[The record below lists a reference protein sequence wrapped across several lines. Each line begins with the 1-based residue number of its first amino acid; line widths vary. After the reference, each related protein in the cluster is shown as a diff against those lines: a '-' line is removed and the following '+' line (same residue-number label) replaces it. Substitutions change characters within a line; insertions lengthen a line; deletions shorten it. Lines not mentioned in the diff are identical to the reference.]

1 MRVGRAN
8 HQSGFTI
15 IELLIVIVVIGILA
29 ALILTAYGNI
39 QGKAQASVTKN
50 IVQQYSKALLA
61 YKVDNGHYPRQ
72 EDLDQ
77 NEISALPNNVNNGG
91 ACLGTG
97 YAQYCAS
104 SNAPAVEL
112 NSFHALMKPYVG
124 ANPPNIS
131 PHDVPIVVDPGSN
144 FSLTITGVA
153 YIYQYPNSSPGPD
166 SGSITL
172 DSSGPNENV
181 GFSFIIYA
189 LDEPK
194 AECVGGR
201 TMALLDMGGNFDVST
216 NPKYTLQDDK
226 NTACVVLLADS
237 VVQP

>member
-91 ACLGTG
+91 ACQSDARAGLLHD
-97 YAQYCAS
+97 CAGKK
-104 SNAPAVEL
+104 NRGQAVEGQ
-112 NSFHALMKPYVG
+112 FA
-124 ANPPNIS
+124 IS
-131 PHDVPIVVDPGSN
+131 LG
-144 FSLTITGVA
+144 
-153 YIYQYPNSSPGPD
+153 
-166 SGSITL
+166 
-172 DSSGPNENV
+172 
-181 GFSFIIYA
+181 
-189 LDEPK
+189 
-194 AECVGGR
+194 
-201 TMALLDMGGNFDVST
+201 
-216 NPKYTLQDDK
+216 
-226 NTACVVLLADS
+226 
-237 VVQP
+237 